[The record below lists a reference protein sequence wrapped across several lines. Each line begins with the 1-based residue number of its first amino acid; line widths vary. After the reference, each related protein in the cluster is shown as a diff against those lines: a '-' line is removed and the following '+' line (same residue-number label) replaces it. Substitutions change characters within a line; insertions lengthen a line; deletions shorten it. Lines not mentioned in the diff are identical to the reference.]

1 VSDDYLTAVRTV
13 GDRSVLNQPDT
24 TRTKR
29 TRWRSEPR
37 SLLPRRVITSRENIK
52 PRWARNLDTPEDDV
66 VIVLKPISEELGPT
80 PETAVAMLR
89 VAWEPL
95 LANQSSLH
103 YAPVDQTEKMHE
115 VAGDLSSEM
124 ESTWLLV
131 DVGERTATFGTRS
144 LLPPATA
151 AEDELDSMLT
161 KINRVEHELWVT
173 LETSAEG
180 THQKAQQGNWFGGT
194 EKGEK
199 TTEEH
204 TQWRRWRGR
213 GRVQQ
218 GLSTA
223 KP

>member
-1 VSDDYLTAVRTV
+1 M
-13 GDRSVLNQPDT
+13 
-24 TRTKR
+24 
-29 TRWRSEPR
+29 
-37 SLLPRRVITSRENIK
+37 TSRENIK
-52 PRWARNLDTPEDDV
+52 PRWTRNLDTPEDDV

-115 VAGDLSSEM
+115 GAGDLSSEM
-124 ESTWLLV
+124 EASEFRTTWLLV

-144 LLPPATA
+144 LLPPARA

-161 KINRVEHELWVT
+161 KIDWVEHELWAT

-180 THQKAQQGNWFGGT
+180 THQKAQQGYWFGRT
-194 EKGEK
+194 EKEEEK
-199 TTEEH
+199 TTEEQ
-204 TQWRRWRGR
+204 TQWRRW
-213 GRVQQ
+213 
-218 GLSTA
+218 
-223 KP
+223 